1 MYCTAPVE
9 LVGSEH
15 AVEQVDHPFDM
26 AGEPSA
32 ESSESSYQVM
42 LVKHGQRYVFRY
54 APGEELKLM
63 KGLADMARDPH
74 CDLDWFDAAVLS
86 HQMGQGIGQ
95 KLDQILKH

>member
-1 MYCTAPVE
+1 
-9 LVGSEH
+9 
-15 AVEQVDHPFDM
+15 
-26 AGEPSA
+26 
-32 ESSESSYQVM
+32 
-42 LVKHGQRYVFRY
+42 
-54 APGEELKLM
+54 M